1 MIALVGETPLTRSP
15 SGLCHS
21 MSADASAVPS
31 RSMQTG
37 RLAIVGGHSILGSQ
51 YAADGRRADVEVE
64 GRERVELLDCGTHV
78 VLQRHGL
85 DHYTPAHLVRHADN
99 LGALVALGCDR
110 VLALSSVGGLRAD
123 VGVGTFLAPD
133 DFIALHT
140 SVSVY
145 DDARGHRVPAFDRE
159 WRARVVDAWA
169 RVASTVELRD
179 GGVYWQAF
187 GPRFETPAEIR
198 FISQFADVVGMTV
211 ASECVLA
218 AELGLA
224 YAAVCVVDNLAN
236 GVGDHELTI
245 EEFEA
250 GKAANR
256 AAVLGILDALVPELS

>member
-1 MIALVGETPLTRSP
+1 
-15 SGLCHS
+15 
-21 MSADASAVPS
+21 
-31 RSMQTG
+31 MQG

-51 YAADGRRADVEVE
+51 YAADGMRADVEVDD
-64 GRERVELLDCGTHV
+64 GVRIAVLDCGTHV

-85 DHYTPAHLVRHADN
+85 DGYTPAHLVPHADN
-99 LGALVALGCDR
+99 LAALVALGCDR

-123 VGVGTFLAPD
+123 VGVGTFVAPD

-140 SVSVY
+140 SVSAY
-145 DDARGHRVPAFDRE
+145 DDARGHRVPGFDRA
-159 WRARVVDAWA
+159 WREQVVATWA
-169 RVASTVELRD
+169 DIAPAVELRD
-179 GGVYWQAF
+179 GGVYWQTF

-198 FISQFADVVGMTV
+198 YLAQFADVVGMTV
-211 ASECVLA
+211 ASECVIA

-236 GVGDHELTI
+236 GVDDHELTV

-256 AAVLGILDALVPELS
+256 AAVLETLDALVPVLS

>member
-1 MIALVGETPLTRSP
+1 MIALVGDTPFTRSP
-15 SGLCHS
+15 SDLRHS

-31 RSMQTG
+31 RPMQTG
-37 RLAIVGGHSILGSQ
+37 RLAIVGGHSILGSR
-51 YAADGRRADVEVE
+51 YATDGRRADIELD
-64 GRERVELLDCGTHV
+64 GREPVELLDCGTHV

-85 DHYTPAHLVRHADN
+85 DHYTPAHLVRHVDN

-110 VLALSSVGGLRAD
+110 VIALSSVGGLRVD

-140 SVSVY
+140 SVSTHE
-145 DDARGHRVPAFDRE
+145 DARGHRVPAFDRG

-169 RVASTVELRD
+169 RVVSTVELRD
-179 GGVYWQAF
+179 GGVYWQTF

-198 FISQFADVVGMTV
+198 YLAQFADVVGMTV
-211 ASECVLA
+211 ASECVIA
-218 AELGLA
+218 AELGVA

-250 GKAANR
+250 DKAANL
-256 AAVLGILDALVPELS
+256 AAVRGVLDALVPELS